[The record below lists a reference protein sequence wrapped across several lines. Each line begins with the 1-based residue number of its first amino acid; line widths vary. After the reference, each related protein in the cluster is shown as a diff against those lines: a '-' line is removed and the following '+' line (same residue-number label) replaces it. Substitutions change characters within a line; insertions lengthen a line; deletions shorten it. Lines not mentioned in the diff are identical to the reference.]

1 MKRHLIMKIGVLA
14 ILLIMLNVVG
24 CSSGAETGDE
34 TEVIELTF
42 AHPFP
47 ATHHHHVD
55 IIMPFVEEI
64 MEKSEGRIKINV
76 HPGGSITTGT
86 SAIDDISTGAV
97 DMTWTLQGYT
107 PGRFPLTEMFE
118 FFGHFTSGEEATRV
132 AWALFEQSEAFREE
146 YKDFKVFNLYFSDVS
161 DVYLATKPVRT
172 PDDLVG
178 VKLRSASPMVDRSLA
193 KFGATTAGMP
203 MPETYDNIERGVVEG
218 LATGASAIPTY
229 KLYEVLKYGT
239 EGMNLYVS
247 PQVMAISWNAWN
259 KLSPKDQELFETI
272 GCETLSI
279 KSGQYYDALHDG
291 AVKEMEEKGMEI
303 YRLTDADRALF
314 AEKAAPVVEEY
325 IAELEA
331 KGYAAR
337 EFYEL
342 MVSIRDSLRN
352 Q

>member
-1 MKRHLIMKIGVLA
+1 
-14 ILLIMLNVVG
+14 MLNVIG
-24 CSSGAETGDE
+24 CSNGADPGDE
-34 TEVIELTF
+34 VEVVELTF

-55 IIMPFVEEI
+55 IIEPFVKEI

-76 HPGGSITTGT
+76 HPGSSITTGT
-86 SAIDDISTGAV
+86 SAIDDISSGAV
-97 DMTWTLQGYT
+97 DMTWTLLGYT

-118 FFGHFTSGEEATRV
+118 FFGHFTSGEEATKV
-132 AWALFEQSEAFREE
+132 AWALLEQSEAYREE
-146 YKDFKVFNLYFSDVS
+146 FKDFKIFNFYFSDVS

-203 MPETYDNIERGVVEG
+203 MPDAYDNIKLGVVEG

-229 KLYEVLKYGT
+229 RLTEVLKYGT

-247 PQVMAISWNAWN
+247 PQVMAISWDAWN
-259 KLSPKDQELFETI
+259 KLSPADQELIETI
-272 GCETLSI
+272 GCEMLSI
-279 KSGQYYDALHDG
+279 KSGKYYDDLHDN
-291 AVKEMEEKGMEI
+291 AVNTMEEEGMEI
-303 YRLTDADRALF
+303 YRLTDEDRALF
-314 AEKAAPVVEEY
+314 AEKAAPVVDEY

-342 MVSIRDSLRN
+342 MISIRDSLRN